1 MDMTDPLTVLTKYY
15 SQMFMSKQMLK
26 VDIILK
32 KKKQIKKTW
41 CHTVII

>member
-1 MDMTDPLTVLTKYY
+1 MDMTGPLTVLTKYY

-32 KKKQIKKTW
+32 KKKTN
-41 CHTVII
+41 